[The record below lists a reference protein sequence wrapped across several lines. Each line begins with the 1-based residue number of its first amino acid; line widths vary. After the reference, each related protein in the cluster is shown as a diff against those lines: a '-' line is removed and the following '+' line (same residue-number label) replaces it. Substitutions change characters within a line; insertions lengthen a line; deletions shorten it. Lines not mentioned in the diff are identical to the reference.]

1 MPKFNV
7 VKKAQPEVAVEV
19 NTAKEH
25 YIVYGQWKIYDDD
38 GDICRLD
45 TGNDTSY
52 HATIA
57 SAVVAY
63 NELIAEDGE
72 DPKGYQYD
80 LVYLDIMEEDED
92 EDELEQNN
100 IKCWGKPETILSEK
114 NYKCSDCDAWV
125 TTGESC
131 CGEEV
136 ERKDWWLAH
145 NGNIEFITAT
155 EAAVEEMGADEWG
168 AIRSFTDKR
177 KKEDEEEVVWCEVG
191 EHHVDK
197 KEMWKDFGDCQNCT
211 SEKDY
216 LEKMEEEGVEVFI
229 CYKCDKK
236 FVWEKGKSYSMI
248 GDKYGCGCSKEKPC
262 DGCGICEDD
271 EVEPVKKC
279 EVCDKILGWHNG
291 EHEMTVEWFGKTTC
305 GNCALVKA
313 KYKLNK

>member
-1 MPKFNV
+1 MPKFNI
-7 VKKAQPEVAVEV
+7 VKKSEPEVAVEV

-177 KKEDEEEVVWCEVG
+177 KKEDEEEVEWCEAG

-216 LEKMEEEGVEVFI
+216 LEKMEEEGVWVEKDCPIEENNDDCSVCSI
-229 CYKCDKK
+229 ILTDDDMNSETGKC
-236 FVWEKGKSYSMI
+236 EE
-248 GDKYGCGCSKEKPC
+248 CLQ
-262 DGCGICEDD
+262 

-279 EVCDKILGWHNG
+279 EECDKILGWHNG

-313 KYKLNK
+313 KYKLTE

>member
-1 MPKFNV
+1 M
-7 VKKAQPEVAVEV
+7 
-19 NTAKEH
+19 
-25 YIVYGQWKIYDDD
+25 
-38 GDICRLD
+38 
-45 TGNDTSY
+45 
-52 HATIA
+52 
-57 SAVVAY
+57 
-63 NELIAEDGE
+63 
-72 DPKGYQYD
+72 
-80 LVYLDIMEEDED
+80 
-92 EDELEQNN
+92 
-100 IKCWGKPETILSEK
+100 
-114 NYKCSDCDAWV
+114 
-125 TTGESC
+125 
-131 CGEEV
+131 
-136 ERKDWWLAH
+136 AH

-177 KKEDEEEVVWCEVG
+177 KKEDEEEVVWCEAG

-279 EVCDKILGWHNG
+279 EVWVEKDCPIEENNDDCSVCGIILTDDDMNSETGKCEECLQEVEPVKKCEECDKILGWHNG

-313 KYKLNK
+313 KHKLNK